1 MLKRVLLPLCLVL
14 LGSCATNPSN
24 NLISKEEKSF
34 RLEDKNGE
42 FLIKRKRI
50 FKENKNILVVSRT
63 IYSDTTATAKVLEKS
78 ATGSTPGLF
87 KNRKMLRP
95 NSSYYEVWFD
105 GKKYLSSSK
114 INIKRKSLE
123 YFLDSPEA
131 QWKGQREYPF
141 PQDSDVFCY
150 YNQVIEC
157 IGYTGFFE
165 SAIKESTGIK
175 KFYIIWDGFPY
186 YEELYLN
193 MPNTPFEMAE
203 MSFDG
208 TTPEGYYRF
217 SLKTGEN
224 LQFYFL
230 NKNFEIKRHF
240 WVAQGITIIDK
251 ES

>member
-1 MLKRVLLPLCLVL
+1 MVAKILLPLCLFFLV
-14 LGSCATNPSN
+14 SCSTNHVSR
-24 NLISKEEKSF
+24 IVEDEVKTYA
-34 RLEDKNGE
+34 LEDKNGE
-42 FLIKRKRI
+42 FLVKRKRI
-50 FKENKNILVVSRT
+50 FKESKNLVVVTRT
-63 IYSDTTATAKVLEKS
+63 IHSDTTEAAKILEKS
-78 ATGSTPGLF
+78 ATGSTPGVF
-87 KNRKMLRP
+87 KNQNLLRP
-95 NSSYYEVWFD
+95 NSSYFEVWFD

-114 INIKRKSLE
+114 INLKRKSLDF
-123 YFLDSPEA
+123 YLDSPEP
-131 QWKGQREYPF
+131 QWKGQREFPF
-141 PQDSDVFCY
+141 PTDNNIFCY

-157 IGYTGFFE
+157 IGYTGFIE
-165 SAIKESTGIK
+165 KAIKESSGFK

-193 MPNTPFEMAE
+193 MPNTPFEEAE

-217 SLKTGEN
+217 SLRTGEN